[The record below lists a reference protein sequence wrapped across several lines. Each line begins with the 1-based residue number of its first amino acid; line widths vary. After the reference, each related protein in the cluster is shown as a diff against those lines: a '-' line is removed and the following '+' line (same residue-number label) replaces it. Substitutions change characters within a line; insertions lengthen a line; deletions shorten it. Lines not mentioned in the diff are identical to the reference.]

1 MREVRIESLEKLEV
15 TEDEVRI
22 LVNSDLTLVFPH
34 SLWENAI
41 SEASSPSSPDPR
53 ELEELHNLKVRLKEH
68 AGQNSFTTVLE
79 DVPLSGSLGDEDP
92 EWQFDLVLRSAGMFA
107 MTTGYLF
114 LPAVTPK
121 HVSRF
126 GAKLEEDDFVE
137 QAYLVGAVAE
147 TRSLAAG
154 DERLKVLSIRERR
167 CSSSRFELA
176 PELWQVLSEKLGWSN
191 VEPVAPIRGA

>member
-15 TEDEVRI
+15 TDGEVRI
-22 LVNSDLTLVFPH
+22 LANSDLTLVFPH

-41 SEASSPSSPDPR
+41 SEASSPSGPNPQ
-53 ELEELHNLKVRLKEH
+53 ELEELQNLKVRLKEH

-79 DVPLSGSLGDEDP
+79 DVPLGGEDP

-107 MTTGYLF
+107 ITTGYLF

-126 GAKLEEDDFVE
+126 GAKLEEDNFVE

-154 DERLKVLSIRERR
+154 NERLKVLSIRERR